1 MLMRQTVSGLRQFP
15 PWLSSD
21 DLGRPLSRPVIT
33 LARISLRGLPTLFFS
48 GSAEELHIC
57 YTRADRQRDPV
68 KDVPSTRQC
77 SRSFHVHCACIP
89 HNEAFTARWICRGTV
104 TSPSPSP
111 WPPGSP
117 GLTTDAKILWGIVGN
132 KVAVHS
138 YNTNTLLRAAVT
150 SSLLLTPGVV
160 GRCDKGLA
168 TP

>member
-1 MLMRQTVSGLRQFP
+1 MLMRQTVSGLCQFP
-15 PWLSSD
+15 PYLSSD
-21 DLGRPLSRPVIT
+21 DLGCPLSRSVIS
-33 LARISLRGLPTLFFS
+33 LARISLTGLPTLFFS

-57 YTRADRQRDPV
+57 CTRADRLRDPG

-89 HNEAFTARWICRGTV
+89 HSEAFTVRWICRGTV

-117 GLTTDAKILWGIVGN
+117 DLTTAAKILWGKVGN

-138 YNTNTLLRAAVT
+138 YNTNTKLE
-150 SSLLLTPGVV
+150 LLLH
-160 GRCDKGLA
+160 LHFF
-168 TP
+168 

>member
-1 MLMRQTVSGLRQFP
+1 MLMRQTVSGFRQFP

-21 DLGRPLSRPVIT
+21 DLGRPLIRSV
-33 LARISLRGLPTLFFS
+33 ISLACISLTRLLTLFFS
-48 GSAEELHIC
+48 GSAEELHRC
-57 YTRADRQRDPV
+57 YTRADRQRDPG

-77 SRSFHVHCACIP
+77 SRSFHVHCACIL

-111 WPPGSP
+111 WPPGSAD
-117 GLTTDAKILWGIVGN
+117 LTTAAKILWGIVRN

-138 YNTNTLLRAAVT
+138 YNTNTKLRAAVT
-150 SSLLLTPGVV
+150 SSLPLTSDVV